1 LPIFQS
7 NYSRTILMNKLVIE
21 QKYEQVVSIFEKNLK
36 NFTEQTSNSKKTN
49 KDIRNILPEDQL
61 GLAIESLLLIVTK
74 ILIIKLDGLLKYQ
87 KT

>member
-1 LPIFQS
+1 
-7 NYSRTILMNKLVIE
+7 MNKLVIE

-61 GLAIESLLLIVTK
+61 GLAIESLLLIVT
-74 ILIIKLDGLLKYQ
+74 
-87 KT
+87 

>member
-1 LPIFQS
+1 MPIFQS

>member
-1 LPIFQS
+1 MPIFQS

-61 GLAIESLLLIVTK
+61 GLAIESLLLIVTR
-74 ILIIKLDGLLKYQ
+74 ILIIKLDVE
-87 KT
+87 

>member
-1 LPIFQS
+1 
-7 NYSRTILMNKLVIE
+7 MIE

-61 GLAIESLLLIVTK
+61 GLAIESLLLIVT
-74 ILIIKLDGLLKYQ
+74 
-87 KT
+87 

>member
-1 LPIFQS
+1 
-7 NYSRTILMNKLVIE
+7 MIE

-74 ILIIKLDGLLKYQ
+74 ILIIKLNRWTVKI
-87 KT
+87 